1 MELQKPNFRSD
12 VVCRERESYSI
23 NGPRERER
31 GGTSPER
38 FRLLSTLHHQLLPF
52 SFSRHR
58 KRRRAH
64 YLRWRPTPHRFH
76 RPAHLIMHNR
86 VGYNPATKCNRL
98 VLLLRTHTAY
108 IRKRR
113 REKKKRKQ
121 AYIRLSNL
129 HRKKW
134 IYRIFYMGPSYVKNC
149 PFFRVVGRE
158 RMKQ

>member
-1 MELQKPNFRSD
+1 M
-12 VVCRERESYSI
+12 CRERESYSI

-108 IRKRR
+108 IRKKRR
-113 REKKKRKQ
+113 GKKNENRLTSAFQICIGKSGST
-121 AYIRLSNL
+121 AYFTWGHHMLRTVHFSVLSDGN
-129 HRKKW
+129 
-134 IYRIFYMGPSYVKNC
+134 G
-149 PFFRVVGRE
+149 
-158 RMKQ
+158 